1 MTYLWTGIVLVAG
14 SHLFSTL
21 LPGLR
26 DGLKQR
32 LGEGPF
38 KGLYSLVNVVGL
50 VLMIVGFRWAS
61 PDSPQLY
68 QPVAG
73 AKHITMLLVLAAF
86 ILIGAS
92 HGKGYIKS
100 KLHHPMSLGIA
111 SWSIG
116 HLLANGRQVD
126 VLLFG
131 TLLVVAIADIVFSE
145 LRGKRPTH
153 VPNARSD
160 IIAILVGMVLYVVF
174 LFGFHPYVLGISV
187 AG

>member
-21 LPGLR
+21 LPGVR

-73 AKHITMLLVLAAF
+73 ANHITMLLVLAAF
-86 ILIGAS
+86 ILIALPVARGTEGNF
-92 HGKGYIKS
+92 H
-100 KLHHPMSLGIA
+100 
-111 SWSIG
+111 
-116 HLLANGRQVD
+116 VD
-126 VLLFG
+126 GFGMDDGGDGVEEEEVL
-131 TLLVVAIADIVFSE
+131 VAA
-145 LRGKRPTH
+145 
-153 VPNARSD
+153 
-160 IIAILVGMVLYVVF
+160 
-174 LFGFHPYVLGISV
+174 
-187 AG
+187 